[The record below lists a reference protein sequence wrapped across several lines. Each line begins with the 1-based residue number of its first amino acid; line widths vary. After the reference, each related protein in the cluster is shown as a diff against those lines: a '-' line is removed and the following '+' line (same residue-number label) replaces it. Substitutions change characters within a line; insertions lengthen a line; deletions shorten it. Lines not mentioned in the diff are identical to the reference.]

1 MSFLNAVGEL
11 SLKNPVYKK
20 AVQLYVWQAYLEDL
34 GKGDVTTNLFIKN
47 KSKKVIA
54 EVVMNKEGILA
65 GIHEAEWF
73 LNRLGIKVLEKFKEG
88 TDIKRGDIV
97 LKIEGTI
104 QKILSAERTL
114 LNLLQRMSGVATA
127 SKKLSS
133 KLPKTIKLL
142 ATRKTLWGLLDK
154 KAVALGGG
162 ATHRLNLDDAVLI
175 KDNHLDFEMDWGSGL
190 SKVLKNKKVR
200 FVEIELESIDQ
211 IHDFLVVYDSLKEK
225 VTPQKP
231 VVVMLDNFRPA
242 DIKRVIPQLK
252 QAGLTIELSG
262 GISERNIEKYCIKG
276 VTAISSGAITGRAKN
291 LDMSLNIKETGHRT
305 QKTAES
311 CFLDPVS

>member
-1 MSFLNAVGEL
+1 MSFLNAAYEL
-11 SLKNPVYKK
+11 VLKNPTYKK
-20 AVQLYVWQAYLEDL
+20 AVQLYVWQAYLQDL
-34 GKGDVTTNLFIKN
+34 GKGDITTNLFIKN
-47 KSKKVIA
+47 KKKKVIA
-54 EVVMNKEGILA
+54 EIVANREGVIA
-65 GIHEAEWF
+65 GINEAEWF
-73 LNRLGIKVLEKFKEG
+73 LKQLGIKVLERFKEG
-88 TDIKRGDIV
+88 EVVKRNDII
-97 LKIEGTI
+97 LKIEGSI
-104 QKILSAERTL
+104 QKILTAERTL
-114 LNLLQRMSGVATA
+114 LNLIQRMSGVATA
-127 SKKLSS
+127 TKKLSS
-133 KLPKTIKLL
+133 KLPKNIKLL

-190 SKVLKNKKVR
+190 TKVLKNKKVR
-200 FVEIELESIDQ
+200 FVEIELENIDQ
-211 IHDFLVVYDSLKEK
+211 IHDFLVVYDRLREK
-225 VTPQKP
+225 IHPQKP

-291 LDMSLNIKETGHRT
+291 LDMSLNIK
-305 QKTAES
+305 
-311 CFLDPVS
+311 D